1 MEKFKVGDKVQIV
14 DTGRTYTTYER
25 MFKKMGFRDTK
36 KNEFFQQGLIATVF
50 AVSEHERES
59 DITLLGLEAQ
69 NGTQCLMS
77 SKGVVKV
84 ITTPTSDDKFDIIR
98 EFCDEVLDSHNIS
111 DKDIYKYLLKKVA
124 SY

>member
-14 DTGRTYTTYER
+14 DSGRTYTTYEV

-36 KNEFFQQGLIATVF
+36 NNEFFQPGLVAEVF
-50 AVSEHERES
+50 AIGEHETQGT
-59 DITLLGLEAQ
+59 TLLALEAQ
-69 NGTQCLMS
+69 NGTQCLIG

-124 SY
+124 SH